1 MKFAVIQIHEK
12 HEKIKRD
19 FALTDENPAT
29 SFEKDGDSLILQPNC
44 YCTLAEE
51 PIRFMSVKDVME
63 EYLRQNVIWL
73 QNPELVKQ
81 MEKCI
86 ASFVK
91 LDSKVNDAT
100 YEKSQQQIEWG
111 IRSLGI
117 PVEESDDEIDPFSGG
132 RRYLSA
138 SEWTPVCKTAYQY
151 ALSLKNKEDIYT
163 ALHRDGFRESYY
175 QEIADVYT
183 DYISGVHDKA
193 FCEKSMRELKQKYVK

>member
-1 MKFAVIQIHEK
+1 MKFAVIQVHEK
-12 HEKIKRD
+12 QEKIKRD
-19 FALTDENPAT
+19 FTLTDENPAA
-29 SFEKDGDSLILQPNC
+29 SFEKDGDSLILQPNW

-91 LDSKVNDAT
+91 LEGKVNDVT

-111 IRSLGI
+111 IQSLNV
-117 PVEESDDEIDPFSGG
+117 PVVESDDEIDPFSGG

-151 ALSLKNKEDIYT
+151 ALSMKNKEDIHT

-175 QEIADVYT
+175 REIADVYA

-193 FCEKSMRELKQKYVK
+193 FCEESMRELRQKYVK

>member
-19 FALTDENPAT
+19 FALTDENPAA

-111 IRSLGI
+111 IQSLNV
-117 PVEESDDEIDPFSGG
+117 PVVESDDEIDPFSGG
-132 RRYLSA
+132 RLYLSA

-151 ALSLKNKEDIYT
+151 ALSMRNKEDIYT

-175 QEIADVYT
+175 QEIADIYA

-193 FCEKSMRELKQKYVK
+193 FCEESMRELRQKYVK